1 MIKKLLELNDKSDI
15 LTGFLFFLLIVDT
28 LFLIYLLPVSNYK
41 GSGIEY
47 SVLYMLFVFGVILPM
62 ILTSSCDPKY
72 VRYKAHKRVLVL
84 DVIFLIAFCGGVV
97 IFNYRGYLKDGIF
110 SFI

>member
-15 LTGFLFFLLIVDT
+15 LTGFLFFPLLIDS
-28 LFLIYLLPVSNYK
+28 LFLIYLVPLCNYK

-47 SVLYMLFVFGVILPM
+47 GVLYMLFVFGVILPM

-72 VRYKAHKRVLVL
+72 VGYKAHKRVLVL
-84 DVIFLIAFCGGVV
+84 DVIFLVAFCGELIYFILFG
-97 IFNYRGYLKDGIF
+97 GI
-110 SFI
+110 